1 MEFNSLVFICQ
12 SIGERRKPMSP
23 VNEETLNHGLTAMQ
37 TYIERK
43 VAKDPLLPPHQK
55 NSLENNERIEKCEAF
70 AELVDSRM
78 EGRRTYEI
86 WESWD

>member
-1 MEFNSLVFICQ
+1 
-12 SIGERRKPMSP
+12 MSP

-70 AELVDSRM
+70 AELPTRLDSENLQGQGWR
-78 EGRRTYEI
+78 
-86 WESWD
+86 SWV